1 MLRWGRFAACAL
13 VLVVALPSLDRAQA
27 AAAPPDIPG
36 LVRKTVEN
44 EISKAPAG
52 SHFMFRGT
60 NTTPKGST
68 TKLYVESREGTAG
81 MVIAYN
87 GKPLTP
93 EQRQAEEARVTR
105 FITNP
110 EELKKKRKQ
119 EAEDEERSMRI
130 IKAIPDAFLFE
141 YAGEQP
147 GTIDLGKPGD
157 PLVKLNFRPNP
168 QYDPPSKV
176 EQILTG
182 MQGVMLIDAA
192 HHRLALID
200 GTLFKDV
207 GFGWGILGR
216 LDRGGRFVVQQRML
230 DEQRWEVN
238 RMNLSLTGKILLIK
252 RFSYIESQVFTDY
265 KPVPMDL
272 TFAQAVEMIK
282 KEQATLA
289 ENSTTSKLA
298 LK

>member
-1 MLRWGRFAACAL
+1 
-13 VLVVALPSLDRAQA
+13 
-27 AAAPPDIPG
+27 
-36 LVRKTVEN
+36 
-44 EISKAPAG
+44 
-52 SHFMFRGT
+52 MFRGT

-81 MVIAYN
+81 MAIAYN

-93 EQRQAEEARVTR
+93 EQRQAEEARVSR
-105 FITNP
+105 FVSNP

-119 EAEDEERSMRI
+119 EADDEERSMRI
-130 IKAIPDAFLFE
+130 IKAIPDAFLFD

-147 GTIDLGKPGD
+147 GTIDLGRPGD
-157 PLVKLNFRPNP
+157 SLVKLKFRPNP
-168 QYDPPSKV
+168 QFDPPTKV

-182 MQGVMLIDAA
+182 MQGFMLIDAP

-216 LDRGGRFVVQQRML
+216 LDRGGRFVVQQRQL
-230 DEQRWEVN
+230 DSLRWEIS
-238 RMNLSLTGKILLIK
+238 RMDLSLTGRILLIK
-252 RFSYIESQVFTDY
+252 RFSYIETQVFTDY
-265 KPVPMDL
+265 KPVPIDL
-272 TFAQAVEMIK
+272 TFAQALEMIK

-289 ENSTTSKLA
+289 ENSTASKVA
-298 LK
+298 AK

>member
-13 VLVVALPSLDRAQA
+13 VMALPCWARPQPSS
-27 AAAPPDIPG
+27 APPDIPS

-81 MVIAYN
+81 MAIAYD
-87 GKPLTP
+87 GKPLTA

-119 EAEDEERSMRI
+119 EQEDEDRSMRI

-147 GTIDLGKPGD
+147 GTIDMGKPGD
-157 PLVKLNFRPNP
+157 LLVKLNFRPNP
-168 QYDPPSKV
+168 QYDPPSRV

-182 MQGVMLIDAA
+182 MHGVMLIDAV
-192 HHRLALID
+192 HNRLALID

-230 DEQRWEVN
+230 DEQRWEIS
-238 RMNLSLTGKILLIK
+238 RMNLDLTGKILLIK
-252 RFSYIESQVFTDY
+252 RFTYQETQVFSDY

-272 TFAQAVEMIK
+272 TFSQALEMIK
-282 KEQATLA
+282 KEEATMA

>member
-1 MLRWGRFAACAL
+1 MLGRARIAACLLAL
-13 VLVVALPSLDRAQA
+13 ALPSLARSERPTP
-27 AAAPPDIPG
+27 PPDIPT
-36 LVRKTVEN
+36 LVRRTVDN
-44 EISKAPAG
+44 EISKAPAA

-81 MVIAYN
+81 MAIAYN

-93 EQRQAEEARVTR
+93 EQRQSEEARVSR
-105 FITNP
+105 FVTNP
-110 EELKKKRKQ
+110 DELKKKRKQ
-119 EAEDEERSMRI
+119 EQEDEDRSMRI
-130 IKAIPDAFLFE
+130 IRAIPDAFLFE

-147 GTIDLGKPGD
+147 GTIDMGKPGD
-157 PLVKLNFRPNP
+157 PLVKLKFRPNP

-182 MQGVMLIDAA
+182 MQGIMLIDAA
-192 HHRLALID
+192 HDRLALID

-216 LDRGGRFVVQQRML
+216 LDRGGRFVVQQRQL
-230 DEQRWEVN
+230 DAQRWEIS
-238 RMNLSLTGKILLIK
+238 RMDLSLTGKILLIK
-252 RFSYIESQVFTDY
+252 HFSFIETQVFSDY

-272 TFAQAVEMIK
+272 TFAQALEMIK

-289 ENSTTSKLA
+289 ENPTTSKLA

>member
-13 VLVVALPSLDRAQA
+13 VLALPCWARPQPPV
-27 AAAPPDIPG
+27 APPDIPS

-81 MVIAYN
+81 MAIAYN
-87 GKPLTP
+87 GKPLTA

-119 EAEDEERSMRI
+119 EQEDEDRSMRI

-141 YAGEQP
+141 YGGEQP
-147 GTIDLGKPGD
+147 GTIDMGKPGD
-157 PLVKLNFRPNP
+157 LLVKLNFHPNP
-168 QYDPPSKV
+168 QYDPPSRV

-182 MQGVMLIDAA
+182 MHGVMLIDAV
-192 HHRLALID
+192 HNRLALID

-230 DEQRWEVN
+230 DEQRWEIS
-238 RMNLSLTGKILLIK
+238 RMNLDLTGKILLIK
-252 RFSYIESQVFTDY
+252 RFTYQETQVFSDY

-272 TFAQAVEMIK
+272 TFSQALEMIK
-282 KEQATLA
+282 KEEATMA

>member
-1 MLRWGRFAACAL
+1 
-13 VLVVALPSLDRAQA
+13 
-27 AAAPPDIPG
+27 
-36 LVRKTVEN
+36 
-44 EISKAPAG
+44 
-52 SHFMFRGT
+52 MFRGT

-81 MVIAYN
+81 MAIAYN
-87 GKPLTP
+87 GKPLTA
-93 EQRQAEEARVTR
+93 EQRQAEEARVSR

-119 EAEDEERSMRI
+119 EQEDEDRSIRI

-141 YAGEQP
+141 YGGEQP
-147 GTIDLGKPGD
+147 GTIDMGKPGD
-157 PLVKLNFRPNP
+157 LLVKLNFRPNP
-168 QYDPPSKV
+168 QYDPPSRV

-182 MQGVMLIDAA
+182 MQGVMLIDAV
-192 HHRLALID
+192 HNRLALID

-230 DEQRWEVN
+230 DEQRWEIS
-238 RMNLSLTGKILLIK
+238 RMNLDLTGKILLIK
-252 RFSYIESQVFTDY
+252 RFTYKETQVFSDY

-272 TFAQAVEMIK
+272 TFSQALEMIK
-282 KEQATLA
+282 KEEATMA